1 MRLLLMSCIG
11 FALSVPSLAHAEPVN
26 VLCSGSALKKDCR
39 APANSP
45 DQQEQVRKLKLKP
58 IQLQRTLKIPGRSA
72 TGDDHCVADIGL
84 SFVQM
89 NDQIR
94 VDTKIANKDCGASQG
109 MFDLRIR
116 TVRESADGSRVS
128 ITRTISET
136 WRRKDKGDV
145 EMTTYY
151 PMEDANYIG
160 WVRVRND
167 MARAC
172 VCVDKLEDIASSLT
186 KTQP

>member
-1 MRLLLMSCIG
+1 MRLLMMSCIG
-11 FALSVPSLAHAEPVN
+11 FAFSVLSLARAEPVN
-26 VLCSGSALKKDCR
+26 VFCSGSALKKDCR

-45 DQQEQVRKLKLKP
+45 DQQEQIRALKLEP
-58 IQLQRTLKIPGRSA
+58 IQLERTLKPPGRNA
-72 TGDDHCVADIGL
+72 TGGDHCVADIGL
-84 SFVQM
+84 SFAQM

-94 VDTKIANKDCGASQG
+94 VDTKIANRDCGASQG
-109 MFDLRIR
+109 KFDLRIR
-116 TVRESADGSRVS
+116 TVRESADGSRVP
-128 ITRTISET
+128 ITRTISER
-136 WRRKDKGDV
+136 WRRKDMGDV

-172 VCVDKLEDIASSLT
+172 VCVDKPEDRASSLT
-186 KTQP
+186 KPQQ